1 MKILYHL
8 KKHSLFQQILIS
20 SLIPAFILFIALFS
34 YSLIARLND
43 AVESQQEIGQRI
55 AENIASVSELA
66 LLSGNKSQLMEII
79 KSALA
84 KDISEISIYNDEEL
98 KLITISN
105 KSNLDRD
112 HKEIIA
118 PILQRS
124 IILENSITG
133 EDYPQAKNIIIG
145 RVSIQQSQ
153 YELLKLQKQIIIVS
167 VFIGFLSMLIGIV
180 SAWFLSRRIS
190 QPLAEVTR
198 VTNNISAG
206 DLLSRVENFSK
217 GEIGDLQ
224 KQINHMADSIA
235 FQQQELKIH
244 LGKLEIAKAQAEE
257 ANKAKSMFLATM
269 THELRTPMNGALG
282 MLQILSTTPLN
293 EKQNEYVD
301 IAKESNEHL
310 LNIVNNILDY
320 SKIEKGQSRLHEN
333 YFQAKQLLDGL
344 LSPLQYE
351 AEKNGISFNTHI
363 CSDLDNIE
371 ILGDIT
377 RIRQIVLNIAANAVK
392 FTHHGS
398 ISISLNMLPIS
409 DNRLTLELTVE
420 DTGIGIKPE
429 DHKIIFDSFQQ
440 ADSSSRRQYSGSG
453 LGLAIVRRLCELM
466 AADIHL
472 KSVVDQGSSF
482 TVKWSCQYKVKVQN
496 QSDSPLDAA
505 DLEGKKALVVEDNSV
520 NLMLITNILSLWG
533 MHSVNTRD
541 GKECIEALAKQDFDI
556 VLMDLQMPVM
566 DGFEA
571 TKWIRAQEKYI
582 KLPIIA
588 LTANKFQD
596 DREQCFALGMNDFI
610 SKPIS
615 LTILKQKVTF
625 WLSEEHGKTPCK
637 GVHKDLK

>member
-1 MKILYHL
+1 MKIHYKF

-20 SLIPAFILFIALFS
+20 CLIPALILFIALFS

-43 AVESQQEIGQRI
+43 AVESQQEIGHRI
-55 AENIASVSELA
+55 AENIASISELA
-66 LLSGNKSQLMEII
+66 LLSGNNSQLMEII

-84 KDISEISIYNDEEL
+84 KDISEISIYNAEET
-98 KLITISN
+98 KIITISN
-105 KSNLDRD
+105 ESNLSRD
-112 HKEIIA
+112 HKEISV

-133 EDYPQAKNIIIG
+133 EDYPQTKDIIIG

-153 YELLKLQKQIIIVS
+153 YELLKLQKQIITVS
-167 VFIGFLSMLIGIV
+167 VLIGFLSILIGIA

-190 QPLAEVTR
+190 HPLAEISR

-206 DLLSRVENFSK
+206 ELDGRIKNLSK
-217 GEIGDLQ
+217 GELGDLQ
-224 KQINHMADSIA
+224 QHINHMADSIS
-235 FQQQELKIH
+235 FQQHELKIH
-244 LGKLEIAKAQAEE
+244 LSKLEIAKAHAEE
-257 ANKAKSMFLATM
+257 ANKAKSLFLATM

-282 MLQILSTTPLN
+282 MLQILSTTPLSK
-293 EKQNEYVD
+293 EQNKYVY
-301 IAKESNEHL
+301 IAKESSEHL

-320 SKIEKGQSRLHEN
+320 SQIEKGQLRLHES

-344 LSPLQYE
+344 LSPLKYE
-351 AEKNGISFNTHI
+351 AEKNGVSFNTHI

-377 RIRQIVLNIAANAVK
+377 RIRQILLNMAANAVK
-392 FTHHGS
+392 FTHQGS
-398 ISISLNMLPIS
+398 ISISLNMLPIN
-409 DNRLTLELTVE
+409 DNHLTLSLTVE

-429 DHKIIFDSFQQ
+429 DHKIIFGSFQQ
-440 ADSSSRRQYSGSG
+440 ADSSSRRQYTGSG
-453 LGLAIVRRLCELM
+453 LGLAIVSRLCELM
-466 AADIHL
+466 GADIHL
-472 KSVVDQGSSF
+472 KSDVDQGSSF

-496 QSDSPLDAA
+496 QSDRALNAA
-505 DLEGKKALVVEDNSV
+505 QLAGKKVLVVEDNPV
-520 NLMLITNILSLWG
+520 NLMLVTNILSRWE
-533 MHSVNTRD
+533 MHTVNARD
-541 GKECIEALAKQDFDI
+541 GMECIDAFAIQDFDL

-571 TKWIRAQEKYI
+571 TKWIRAQDKYI

-588 LTANKFQD
+588 LTANNFQD

-615 LTILKQKVTF
+615 LAILKQKVTF
-625 WLSEEHGKTPCK
+625 WLS
-637 GVHKDLK
+637 